1 MDAAFQQGAGPAQVV
16 PAQAS
21 DPSMEEAFKEAQQ
34 GQQVQQDESA
44 DLEQAAQMVEMLRS
58 SGNPKFA
65 NSQFVNFIDKVS
77 KGDLQFKD
85 NTVIDRDG
93 NNVDWDSL
101 YDTAAATASDT
112 EKRELENLW
121 KASSSPSLEQAWN
134 ASEPEMEAAW
144 QAAASETEIAA
155 DLERLWRDTAGAGTV
170 QEALEAWRQGE
181 DGLL

>member
-1 MDAAFQQGAGPAQVV
+1 MEAAFHRGAGPAQVA

-21 DPSMEEAFKEAQQ
+21 SASMEEAFKEAQQ
-34 GQQVQQDESA
+34 GQQAQHDESA
-44 DLEQAAQMVEMLRS
+44 DLEQAAQMVEMLRN

-101 YDTAAATASDT
+101 YDTAA
-112 EKRELENLW
+112 
-121 KASSSPSLEQAWN
+121 
-134 ASEPEMEAAW
+134 
-144 QAAASETEIAA
+144 
-155 DLERLWRDTAGAGTV
+155 
-170 QEALEAWRQGE
+170 
-181 DGLL
+181 